1 MYKFEVAEYVL
12 PKFDVSIE
20 TSKHHYYKDG
30 KLRATIRSKYTY
42 GRALKGEA
50 TVSVYPKTYGSFQP
64 LISNLITRKVMKID
78 GKAFFEFDIKDEL
91 KFNEDYEQA
100 IAIEAVVEEEL
111 TGRKQNTT
119 MEIALHK
126 SKYKI
131 DFVKSSSSY
140 KPGLPFTVTVSWP
153 FSFAEHTATATATHW
168 IIFHEFPDLCFAI
181 RWYARVGHIESSNCA
196 KIKCL

>member
-1 MYKFEVAEYVL
+1 MHSSDLQTKIYKFEVAEYVL

-78 GKAFFEFDIKDEL
+78 GKAFFEFDFKDEL
-91 KFNEDYEQA
+91 NFKEDYEQA

-131 DFVKSSSSY
+131 DFVKSSSAY
-140 KPGLPFTVTVSWP
+140 KPGLPFAVTVSLT
-153 FSFAEHTATATATHW
+153 FSVSCGSVNHNNVPC
-168 IIFHEFPDLCFAI
+168 IFRL
-181 RWYARVGHIESSNCA
+181 
-196 KIKCL
+196 

>member
-12 PKFDVSIE
+12 PKFDVTIE

-42 GRALKGEA
+42 GKALKGEA

-131 DFVKSSSSY
+131 DFVKSSADY
-140 KPGLPFTVTVSWP
+140 KPGLPFTVTVSSA
-153 FSFAEHTATATATHW
+153 FSCQRRLLH
-168 IIFHEFPDLCFAI
+168 
-181 RWYARVGHIESSNCA
+181 
-196 KIKCL
+196 KILFLWHSRS